1 MINMIDAHIHADCR
15 PYEDFGKMA
24 VAGIESAVTLAHDPL
39 RMSNSGVVLDHFHR
53 LLNNDRERAAM
64 NGIELYVALGVHP
77 RSICPDVELV
87 LEKLPLLLE
96 DERVVALGEVG
107 LETVRKEEEDIFKI
121 QLQLADEL
129 NSKVVVHTPRRNKR
143 EVTQK
148 TLSIIEQNINPALV
162 QLDHVD
168 TSIIDLALEFGGLL
182 GLTVQPLK
190 VTPLEAVE
198 LLEEYGCEDFA
209 LDSDMSSS
217 PSDPLSVPK
226 TVHQMKLAGL
236 SEEEVELVSHQN
248 ASTFYGI

>member
-1 MINMIDAHIHADCR
+1 MIDAHIHADCR

>member
-1 MINMIDAHIHADCR
+1 MIDAHIHADCR

-24 VAGIESAVTLAHDPL
+24 VAGVESAVTLAHDPL

-53 LLNNDRERAAM
+53 MLNNDRERAAL
-64 NGIELYVALGVHP
+64 NGVELYVALGVHP

-87 LEKLPLLLE
+87 LDELPILLE

-107 LETVRKEEEDIFKI
+107 LETVSDEQEYIFKT
-121 QLQLADEL
+121 QLLLADEL
-129 NSKVVVHTPRRNKR
+129 NRKVVVHTPRRNKR
-143 EVTQK
+143 EVTVK
-148 TLSIIEQNINPALV
+148 TLSIIEENIDPARV

-168 TSIIDLALEFGGLL
+168 SSIIDLALEFGGLM

-198 LLEEYGCEDFA
+198 LLEEYGCEGFA

-236 SEEEVELVSHQN
+236 SEKEVEQVSHQN
-248 ASTFYGI
+248 AAFFYGI